1 MAFVL
6 ALSDNQKLWWLALVV
21 GLVVWLVVFGMLEWL
36 RRTVN
41 GIDTAVMSIWTMG
54 KRVAQNTQMS
64 HVLFTTAA
72 RANTLHEE
80 LERHRAPAER
90 SAG

>member
-1 MAFVL
+1 MNTVV
-6 ALSDNQKLWWLALVV
+6 ALSDNQKLWWLALIV
-21 GLVVWLVVFGMLEWL
+21 GVVVWLVVLANLEVL
-36 RRTVN
+36 RRLVN
-41 GIDTAVMSIWTMG
+41 GIDESVFAVWTMG

-72 RANTLHEE
+72 RINSVHEE

-90 SAG
+90 SQG

>member
-1 MAFVL
+1 MSIVL
-6 ALSDNQKLWWLALVV
+6 ALSDNQKLWWLALIV

-41 GIDTAVMSIWTMG
+41 GIDVAVMSIWTMG

-72 RANTLHEE
+72 RGNELLEE
-80 LERHRAPAER
+80 LERHREPAGR
-90 SAG
+90 S